1 MYCKDFNALL
11 KNSLHSFWEGGVE
24 SYRIIN
30 LQSISDDRG
39 SLVVLENLNQIPF
52 EIKRIFYVFNVQGN
66 VPRGAHA
73 NKKSQFVF
81 IAINGSIKIKI
92 KEQSGV
98 DKIFNLNNPNTA
110 LWIDKL
116 VWKEMY
122 DFSDK
127 AVLLVLSNELYDP
140 NEYINDF
147 TQLKGDH

>member
-1 MYCKDFNALL
+1 MENYKIL
-11 KNSLHSFWEGGVE
+11 
-24 SYRIIN
+24 N

-39 SLVVLENLNQIPF
+39 SLVVLENLKQVPF
-52 EIKRIFYVFNVQGN
+52 EIKRIFYVYNAQSD

-92 KEQSGV
+92 KEKSGV

-122 DFSDK
+122 DFSDS

-140 NEYINDF
+140 DEYINDF
-147 TQLKGDH
+147 AKLRGNH